1 MLSIFVVGLFFSVC
15 VLFAGDSGYPRKD
28 NSNREIPSSNEKALI
43 PGEHEDEI
51 TLWEKRRRKEFEDFT
66 DLLTGDDITSPE
78 WLKTLYDIKTA
89 QVIYADQK
97 IISYRLDFEQNTG
110 GVHELHQVYTGT
122 IARVPFPGGN
132 GHLKLADIANEDQ
145 LPLMRKSIL
154 NAFQFEL
161 TKRGYDFKIK
171 SDDTMDTRFPLPEP
185 KDNFYFDDNGLHF
198 IYNEYEIHC
207 YAAGYFDICIDW
219 PLPES
224 VSFAFKPLDTDQ
236 QEYIYNEA
244 KEAFDERNLEKCRSL
259 LGGMLTL
266 MDSSDPMFDS
276 MASLLGRVSM
286 HIYRSGFESDYIEE
300 YTVKDGDTLS
310 AIADKYK
317 VSVSAIYKINE
328 MTTYNLR
335 IGQELKIP
343 QIVWSIRIRRADN
356 KLFLYANGRMFKIYN
371 IKAGTLV
378 PSSLSGLY
386 QIVSKQ
392 KSPAWRV
399 DGKTYQPGT
408 KENFIGERWIALKG
422 IGSNANAPGTAI
434 HGTNQSGTPDP
445 SSGTPGYFSMS
456 NDDAVELYEL
466 VSRDTIVEIQ

>member
-1 MLSIFVVGLFFSVC
+1 MFSILAVGLFFSVC
-15 VLFAGDSGYPRKD
+15 VLFAGDSGYPGKD
-28 NSNREIPSSNEKALI
+28 NLNKEITSSNKNASNSD
-43 PGEHEDEI
+43 EHEDEI
-51 TLWEKRRRKEFEDFT
+51 IRLEKTRRKDFEDFMGV
-66 DLLTGDDITSPE
+66 LTGDDVTSPE
-78 WLKTLYDIKTA
+78 RLKTFYEIKTA
-89 QVIYADQK
+89 QIIYADQK
-97 IISYRLDFEQNTG
+97 IISYRLDFEQNEG
-110 GVHELHQVYTGT
+110 GAHGSHQVYTGT
-122 IARVPFPGGN
+122 IVRVPFPGKTD
-132 GHLKLADIANEDQ
+132 HLKLADIANEDQ

-161 TKRGYDFKIK
+161 TKRGYDFEIE
-171 SDDTMDTRFPLPEP
+171 SDNTMDTRFPLPEP
-185 KDNFYFDDNGLHF
+185 KDNFYFDDKGLHF

-224 VSFAFKPLDTDQ
+224 VSFAFKPLGTDQ

-244 KEAFDERNLEKCRSL
+244 KEAFDERNLEKCQSL

-266 MDSSDPMFDS
+266 MDSSDPMFDP

-286 HIYRSGFESDYIEE
+286 HIYRSECESDYIEE
-300 YTVKDGDTLS
+300 YTVKEGDTLS
-310 AIADKYK
+310 AIAVKYK
-317 VSVSAIYKINE
+317 VSVSAIHKINK

-378 PSSLSGLY
+378 PSSLFGLY

-422 IGSNANAPGTAI
+422 IGSNTNAPGTAI
-434 HGTNQSGTPDP
+434 HGTNQSDTPDP

-456 NDDAVELYEL
+456 NDDAVELYEF
-466 VSRDTIVEIQ
+466 VPRDTIVEIQ